1 MGTKLTQWAA
11 TVALILSALAGA
23 FWWITVWR
31 QAIPP
36 DWRVWL
42 FLGGVAVVQIG
53 AWAAVLGLLLQVRR
67 HPSLF
72 LALATAVLGVLSLAS
87 HLVNGFTPAVG
98 VLLALPVLLLAL
110 LGMVIARRLT
120 NACT

>member
-120 NACT
+120 TACT